1 MKIFLYTRKVDMDH
15 MEFINQWVDFLI
27 RRGCQL
33 FVQENFL
40 AINLSFSPWKD
51 SFQVVS
57 ENNQIE
63 EVDLAVGIGGDG
75 TLLELSRFIGNYRI
89 PIIGVNTG
97 RLGFLSVVQL
107 HQAKESFERILN
119 QEFEIE
125 HRSFISVAESEESET
140 VYPNALNEVV
150 IVGYPHNTMIAVH
163 AYVNDRFLATY
174 WADGLMLATPT
185 GSTAYSLSCG
195 GPIVSPDTNS
205 FIITPIAPHNL
216 NVRPLIIPMSQKVTF
231 IPESR
236 EGKFMMNIDG
246 QGHLIHSGA
255 RIVMERAQNE
265 LRLVKLK
272 GSDFFDTI
280 RNKMGWG
287 FDQRN

>member
-1 MKIFLYTRKVDMDH
+1 MKIFLYSRKLEMDH
-15 MEFINQWVDFLI
+15 LEYINQWVEFLV

-40 AINLSFSPWKD
+40 SANLSFSPWREH
-51 SFQVVS
+51 FHLVS

-63 EVDLAVGIGGDG
+63 DVDLAVGIGGDG

-107 HQAKESFERILN
+107 HQAKESFEWILN

-125 HRSFISVAESEESET
+125 NRSFISVSQSDSEE
-140 VYPNALNEVV
+140 VIFPNALNEIV
-150 IVGYPHNTMIAVH
+150 IVGYPHNTMISVH

-246 QGHLIHSGA
+246 QGHVIQSGS
-255 RIVMERAQNE
+255 RMVMERAQNE